1 MTGGNAGEGNSFM
14 PVLRCHGRAK
24 GIPAAE
30 GRTGTPGDPRSWA
43 FGRTLP
49 RRPATARTGGGTMAR
64 RGGTEGGEAGE
75 IERGTVLVPVEDAV
89 QAPSGERLA
98 HGTGRGREPVV
109 PNPCGPGG
117 CHPTRAGA
125 LWGRSS
131 PARRGRR
138 KETDMAAHRPRTMIR
153 TMIRGVWP
161 LAALAGSLL
170 AGGVQAQTA
179 TPAPSRPDAPATP
192 GAPATPNAE
201 TPPGGIPRGVIEPR
215 RNRDPEAVIT
225 PPPTGGTMP
234 VIPPPATAPG
244 SRVEPK

>member
-1 MTGGNAGEGNSFM
+1 M
-14 PVLRCHGRAK
+14 PVSRYRGRAK

-30 GRTGTPGDPRSWA
+30 GRTGTPGDPRSWGSWA
-43 FGRTLP
+43 LIRTLP
-49 RRPATARTGGGTMAR
+49 PRPATARTGGGTAAR
-64 RGGTEGGEAGE
+64 RSGTEGAGAGG
-75 IERGTVLVPVEDAV
+75 IERGAVLAPVEGAV

-153 TMIRGVWP
+153 GVWP

-170 AGGVQAQTA
+170 AGGAQAQA
-179 TPAPSRPDAPATP
+179 PAPAPSRPDAPATP

-201 TPPGGIPRGVIEPR
+201 TPPGGIPRGVIEPPR
-215 RNRDPEAVIT
+215 SRDSEAVIA

-234 VIPPPATAPG
+234 VIPPPGATPG